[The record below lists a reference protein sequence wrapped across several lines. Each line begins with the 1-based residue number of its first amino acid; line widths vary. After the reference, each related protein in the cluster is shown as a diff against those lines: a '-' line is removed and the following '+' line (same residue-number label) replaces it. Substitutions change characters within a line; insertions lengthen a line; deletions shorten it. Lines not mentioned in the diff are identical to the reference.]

1 VNVYPFIE
9 AERAQQRSVKRA
21 CQLLKVSRAAYYTHR
36 AGNVSARQR
45 DDEQLTERIRQ
56 AHQASKGRYGAPRI
70 HAQLR
75 RAGHRLARKRV
86 ARLMREHGLHGRTPR
101 RFTRT
106 TVPDPAATARA
117 DLIRRDFAVSAAAVN
132 RRWCGDISYI
142 PTWEGWLY
150 LATVIDIASR
160 RVVGF
165 ALADHLRTELVA
177 DALTN
182 AVAVRDPAPGV
193 IFHADRGCQYTS
205 SDYATL
211 ADDLEVTLSTGR
223 TGQCWDNALAESFF
237 ASLKG
242 ECLNQQPWPTRA
254 AARRAVV
261 DYIAWYNGTRLHSAL
276 GYLTPDEFETATT
289 NEEVNE
295 QAA

>member
-21 CQLLKVSRAAYYTHR
+21 CELLEVSRTAYYTHR
-36 AGNVSARQR
+36 AGAPSARQLV
-45 DDEQLTERIRQ
+45 DEQLTEHIRQ
-56 AHQASKGRYGAPRI
+56 AHEGSKGRYGAPRI

-75 RAGHRLARKRV
+75 RRGRRHSRKRV
-86 ARLMREHGLHGRTPR
+86 ARLMRAAGLHARTPR
-101 RFTRT
+101 RFKRT
-106 TVPDPAATARA
+106 TIPDPAAANRT
-117 DLIRRDFAVSAAAVN
+117 DLIRRDFTVNAAALN
-132 RRWCGDISYI
+132 SRWCGDITYI

-165 ALADHLRTELVA
+165 ALAEHLRTSLVA

-182 AVAVRDPAPGV
+182 AVATRDPAAGV
-193 IFHADRGCQYTS
+193 VFHADRGGQYTS

-211 ADDLEVTLSTGR
+211 ASDLEVTLSHGR

-237 ASLKG
+237 ASLKR
-242 ECLNQQPWPTRA
+242 ECLGQRPWPTRT
-254 AARRAVV
+254 AARHATVA
-261 DYIAWYNGTRLHSAL
+261 YIAWYNGTRLHSAL
-276 GYLTPDEFETATT
+276 GYLTPHEFETATT
-289 NEEVNE
+289 DEEAIS

>member
-1 VNVYPFIE
+1 VNVHPFIE
-9 AERAQQRSVKRA
+9 AESVKQRSVKRA
-21 CQLLKVSRAAYYTHR
+21 CELLEVSRAAYYAHR
-36 AGNVSARQR
+36 AGTPSARQQT
-45 DDEQLTERIRQ
+45 DEQLTEHIRT

-75 RAGHRLARKRV
+75 RQGHRHGRKRI
-86 ARLMREHGLHGRTPR
+86 ARLMRAAGLHGRTPR
-101 RFTRT
+101 RFKRT
-106 TVPDPAATARA
+106 TIADPAAAARA
-117 DLIRRDFAVSAAAVN
+117 DLIRRDFSVDTAAVN
-132 RRWCGDISYI
+132 RRWCGDITYI

-165 ALADHLRTELVA
+165 ALADHLRTGLVA

-182 AVAVRDPAPGV
+182 AVAARDPAPGV

-205 SDYATL
+205 SEYALL
-211 ADDLEVTLSTGR
+211 AGDLEVALSTGR

-242 ECLNQQPWPTRA
+242 ECLDLQPWPTRA
-254 AARRAVV
+254 AARRATV
-261 DYIAWYNGTRLHSAL
+261 DYIAWFNGTRLHSAL
-276 GYLTPDEFETATT
+276 GYLTPDEFETT
-289 NEEVNE
+289 NPKEELSKV
-295 QAA
+295 A

>member
-1 VNVYPFIE
+1 VNLYPFIE
-9 AERAQQRSVKRA
+9 AEKTQQRNVKRA
-21 CQLLKVSRAAYYTHR
+21 CELLKVSRAAYYAHR
-36 AGNVSARQR
+36 ADSPSTRQLV
-45 DDEQLTERIRQ
+45 DQELTEHIRQ
-56 AHQASKGRYGAPRI
+56 AHQTSKGRYGAPRI

-75 RAGHRLARKRV
+75 RDGHRHGRKRI
-86 ARLMREHGLHGRTPR
+86 ARLMRAAGLHGRTPR
-101 RFTRT
+101 RFKRT
-106 TVPDPAATARA
+106 TIADPAAAARA
-117 DLIRRDFAVSAAAVN
+117 DLVRRDFAVDAAAVN
-132 RRWCGDISYI
+132 TRWCGDITYI

-160 RVVGF
+160 RIVGF
-165 ALADHLRTELVA
+165 AMAEHLRTELVA

-182 AVAVRDPAPGV
+182 AIAARDPAPGV

-205 SDYATL
+205 SDYALL
-211 ADDLEVTLSTGR
+211 AGDLKVRLSTGR

-242 ECLNQQPWPTRA
+242 ECLDLQPWPTQA
-254 AARRAVV
+254 GARRATV

-276 GYLTPDEFETATT
+276 GYQTPDEYESITRKEVTA
-289 NEEVNE
+289 